1 LSALVVATPTE
12 MNAMMAFARELAEA
26 NLLPRPYQRNPAN
39 VLYAIEYG
47 RTIGVPAMTAIL
59 GIHVIEG
66 KPTASAALISGLV
79 RRAGH
84 KLRVVADDKKLTV
97 TATVV
102 RADDPDFV
110 FTSTWD
116 MDRAKTAE
124 LLGKKVW
131 KNYPLAMLKARAITE
146 VARDACQEALFGLL
160 YTPEELGAT
169 VDAEGN
175 PIIASTGE
183 IITGDVAVVLERP
196 EVTGAMANAWANSI
210 MSLPLAALKDLGL
223 DINQFQGWSARTEVA
238 GDATVREVLV
248 IRLGEEIGAAETRGQ
263 LRPVFQLMRGFG
275 LEKDSFTYTD
285 GNEDVNVLLGD
296 YCTAK
301 GKALPETLA
310 EPLTDNAQQM
320 QAAAIASWDDDA
332 KAVLTDAGLVVEG
345 EIA

>member
-1 LSALVVATPTE
+1 MSALVVASPTE
-12 MNAMMAFARELAEA
+12 MSAMMQFAEKLSLAD
-26 NLLPRPYQRNPAN
+26 LLPKSYQRKPAN

-84 KLRVVADDKKLTV
+84 KLRVVADEKKLTV
-97 TATVV
+97 TATIV
-102 RADDPDFV
+102 RNDDPDFV

-124 LLGKKVW
+124 LTGKKVW
-131 KNYPLAMLKARAITE
+131 KNFPLSMLKARATTE

-183 IITGDVAVVLERP
+183 IVVGDVAEFLEKP
-196 EVTGAMANAWANSI
+196 VITEEQAAAWAQMITN
-210 MSLPLAALKDLGL
+210 LPLAALKDLSL
-223 DINQFQGWSARTEVA
+223 EINQFQGWGARTDLA
-238 GDATVREVLV
+238 GDPTVREVLV
-248 IRLGEEIGAAETRGQ
+248 QRLGQNLLDAEVK
-263 LRPVFQLMRGFG
+263 LDVRPVFQLIRGLG
-275 LEKDSFTYTD
+275 LEKEQFTYAD
-285 GNEDVNVLLGD
+285 GNEDVTVLLGEF
-296 YCTAK
+296 CTAK
-301 GKALPETLA
+301 GTALPETALS
-310 EPLTDNAQQM
+310 DNAKQM
-320 QAAAIASWDDDA
+320 QAEAVASWDDA
-332 KAVLTDAGLVVEG
+332 KIVLTEAGLVVEG